1 MSGKVNR
8 PRRDQFRRFTRMPTR
23 WGDHDSYG
31 HVNNVVY
38 YSYCESAIT
47 AFLVEQ
53 GTLDIADSPVIGL
66 IVNSGC
72 TYFSS
77 IGFPDQISV
86 AMKISHLGNSSAR
99 YELALFRNDENEA
112 SAAAHIVYVYVD
124 RASNTSV
131 PIPETI
137 RTVLAT
143 LAD

>member
-1 MSGKVNR
+1 MSNKPKR
-8 PRRDQFRRFTRMPTR
+8 PCRDEFRRFTSMPTR
-23 WGDHDSYG
+23 FGDNDSFG

-53 GTLDIADSPVIGL
+53 GTLDITNSPVIGL

-72 TYFSS
+72 DYFSS
-77 IGFPDQISV
+77 IGFPDQITV
-86 AMKISHLGNSSAR
+86 GMKISHLGNSSAR
-99 YELALFRNDENEA
+99 YELALFRNDEQVA
-112 SAAAHIVYVYVD
+112 AAAAHIVYVYVD

-131 PIPETI
+131 PIPP
-137 RTVLAT
+137 TVRSALAR

>member
-1 MSGKVNR
+1 MSNKLKR
-8 PRRDQFRRFTRMPTR
+8 PCREAFRYFTQMPTR
-23 WGDHDSYG
+23 WGDHDSFG

-53 GTLDIADSPVIGL
+53 GTLEIATSPVIGL

-72 TYFSS
+72 TYFAP
-77 IGFPDQISV
+77 IVFPDQV
-86 AMKISHLGNSSAR
+86 NVGMRISHLGNSSAR
-99 YELALFRNDENEA
+99 YELALFRNDEQEA
-112 SAAAHIVYVYVD
+112 AAAAHIVYVYVD

-131 PIPETI
+131 PMPEAV
-137 RTVLAT
+137 RTVLAR

>member
-8 PRRDQFRRFTRMPTR
+8 PRREQFRRFTQMPTR
-23 WGDHDSYG
+23 WGDHDAYG

-77 IGFPDQISV
+77 IAFPDQITV
-86 AMKISHLGNSSAR
+86 ALKISHLGNSSAR

-112 SAAAHIVYVYVD
+112 CAAAHIVYVYID
-124 RASNTSV
+124 RVSNRSV
-131 PIPETI
+131 SIPPTI
-137 RTVLAT
+137 RTVLAR

>member
-1 MSGKVNR
+1 MSARLNR
-8 PRRDQFRRFTRMPTR
+8 PRREQFRRFSQMPVR

-77 IGFPDQISV
+77 IGFPDQVTV

-99 YELALFRNDENEA
+99 YELALFRNDESEA
-112 SAAAHIVYVYVD
+112 SAVAHIVYVYVD

-131 PIPETI
+131 PIPNTI
-137 RTVLAT
+137 RAVLAT

>member
-1 MSGKVNR
+1 MSNKIKR
-8 PRRDQFRRFTRMPTR
+8 PRRDEFRRFTRMPTR

-53 GTLDIADSPVIGL
+53 GTLDIASSPVIGL

-77 IGFPDQISV
+77 ICFPDEITVGMRISR
-86 AMKISHLGNSSAR
+86 LGNSSAQ
-99 YELALFRNDENEA
+99 YELALFRNDEQEA
-112 SAAAHIVYVYVD
+112 AAAAHIIYVYVD

-131 PIPETI
+131 PIPDSV
-137 RTVLAT
+137 RTVLARIT
-143 LAD
+143 D

>member
-1 MSGKVNR
+1 MSNKLKR
-8 PRRDQFRRFTRMPTR
+8 PYREEFRHFTTMPTR
-23 WGDHDSYG
+23 FGDNDSFG

-38 YSYCESAIT
+38 YSYCESAVT

-53 GTLDIADSPVIGL
+53 GTLDIANSPVIGL

-77 IGFPDQISV
+77 IGFPDQITV
-86 AMKISHLGNSSAR
+86 GMKISHLGNSSAR
-99 YELALFRNDENEA
+99 YELALFRNDEQVA
-112 SAAAHIVYVYVD
+112 AAAAHIVYVYVD

-131 PIPETI
+131 PIPP
-137 RTVLAT
+137 TVRSALAR